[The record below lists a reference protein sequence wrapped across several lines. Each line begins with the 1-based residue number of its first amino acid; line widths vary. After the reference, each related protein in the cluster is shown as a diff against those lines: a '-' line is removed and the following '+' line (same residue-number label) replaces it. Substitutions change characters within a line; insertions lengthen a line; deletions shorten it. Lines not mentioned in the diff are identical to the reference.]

1 MLFIKQRTLLAGTA
15 ARRTCLLS
23 LTATVTAAAAEAAHT
38 THTLARGHQARRH
51 DATARGHEDNDLVS
65 QGIAYASSPPRL
77 VPPSVVRRSFASLR
91 VRRRFVSP
99 RIASQCFG
107 FFSTQR
113 FGERQC
119 DGVAAAAAVAVAAL
133 GCCRYY
139 FWEQF
144 LACLRCARAICTLLT
159 LTALSPSTLAAEA
172 AAALCGAL
180 GHS

>member
-23 LTATVTAAAAEAAHT
+23 LTATVTAAEAEAAHT
-38 THTLARGHQARRH
+38 THTMARGHQARRH

-65 QGIAYASSPPRL
+65 QGIAYASSPHRL
-77 VPPSVVRRSFASLR
+77 VPPSVVHRSFASLR

-119 DGVAAAAAVAVAAL
+119 DGVAAAVAVAAL

-159 LTALSPSTLAAEA
+159 LAALSPSTLAAEA